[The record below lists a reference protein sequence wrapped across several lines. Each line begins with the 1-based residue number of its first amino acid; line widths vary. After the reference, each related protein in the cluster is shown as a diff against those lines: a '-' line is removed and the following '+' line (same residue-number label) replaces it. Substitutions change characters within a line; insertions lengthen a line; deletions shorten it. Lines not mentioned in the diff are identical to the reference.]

1 VLPGRGTFEATRMQ
15 VYHGTALHDMLAA
28 EGRLDGNP
36 LRYGYTIEDAGA
48 ARFAHPCRVR
58 HVA

>member
-1 VLPGRGTFEATRMQ
+1 MQ